1 MDELEGLKEDTAAK
15 LEKEAGEITDEEVL
29 RQIFA
34 DHPDAKGCRCV

>member
-15 LEKEAGEITDEEVL
+15 LENGSGGNHRRGGL

-34 DHPDAKGCRCV
+34 DHPDAKG